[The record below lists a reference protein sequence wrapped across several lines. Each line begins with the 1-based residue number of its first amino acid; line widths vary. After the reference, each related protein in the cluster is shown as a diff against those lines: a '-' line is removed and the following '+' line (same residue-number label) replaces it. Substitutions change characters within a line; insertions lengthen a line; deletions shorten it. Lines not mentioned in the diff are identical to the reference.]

1 MSDLH
6 IDDFYK
12 DVAISLLHLYQ
23 FFPRKTILYVEDV
36 CGADQPDEFGLHSNR
51 FLSGF
56 STLVW
61 LGDQGYLNYQAPI
74 KQEALDQAV
83 LTEKG
88 FLLLSSRSSINFGD
102 PFMESEEPEN
112 LTEDTLPLSVIEQS
126 KTNIS
131 QLRKALKSGS
141 SIMISQCV
149 RHLLSTSYQGR

>member
-12 DVAISLLHLYQ
+12 DVAIGFLHLYQ

-61 LGDQGYLNYQAPI
+61 LGDQGYLRYQAPI

-83 LTEKG
+83 LTERG

-102 PFMESEEPEN
+102 PFNDSEEADADMDES
-112 LTEDTLPLSVIEQS
+112 LPLSVIEQS

-131 QLRKALKSGS
+131 QLRKAVKSGS
-141 SIMISQCV
+141 SIMINQCV
-149 RHLLSTSYQGR
+149 RHLLSSAYQKR